1 MQRLALCRET
11 CYQATFPSAR
21 VFVLLKNSSRQ
32 QSFFYFSNGQVVVL
46 SFLIAMSR
54 KVVITIF
61 DFAFYPDYIKHFY
74 FVLTLSPYRERL
86 KTTVVSLISEMFQSR
101 FGVGSDSK
109 YMVYAGIGQSFNPR
123 PHETTR
129 CTPLPDQ
136 FLRDSDSFPQSLIR
150 VICVIRFI
158 RDPT

>member
-1 MQRLALCRET
+1 MQRFALCRET
-11 CYQATFPSAR
+11 CYQATFPSTR

-86 KTTVVSLISEMFQSR
+86 KTTVVSLISETFQSR
-101 FGVGSDSK
+101 SGVGSDSK

-123 PHETTR
+123 PHEGDD
-129 CTPLPDQ
+129 PLYTAPRPVPPRPRQ
-136 FLRDSDSFPQSLIR
+136 F
-150 VICVIRFI
+150 
-158 RDPT
+158 PTISNP